1 MTKKTVYT
9 VYDNG
14 KPADNISYPM
24 LSDLE
29 HCSKSSFDTFEEAEI
44 YAKVWY
50 KEEQEY
56 LFDTPTHPSSFEI
69 GVIYDYSGRGDV
81 IEIR

>member
-29 HCSKSSFDTFEEAEI
+29 HCWDNSSFDTLEEAQA
-44 YAKVWY
+44 YVAQW
-50 KEEQEY
+50 
-56 LFDTPTHPSSFEI
+56 I
-69 GVIYDYSGRGDV
+69 GGDNPPHDLPLNMIYDYSGCGDV
-81 IEIR
+81 VEIRQEEKETE